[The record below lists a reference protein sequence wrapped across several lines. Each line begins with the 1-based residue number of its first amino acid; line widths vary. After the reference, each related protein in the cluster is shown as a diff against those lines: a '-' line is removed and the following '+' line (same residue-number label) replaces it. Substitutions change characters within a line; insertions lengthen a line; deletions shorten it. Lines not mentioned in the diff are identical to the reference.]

1 MDQFWALIRN
11 RLILRYECDGKW
23 LDYRLCLGCHPT
35 CSHVICTLSNSKWV
49 QLDMMTTLGIK
60 DLTQLF
66 PNEWPASTQTTLL
79 RMLFQDIVLTNP
91 VEYRFQGQRPHY
103 PYCQVLTCC
112 EFVQE
117 YAPRCAKHLFH

>member
-79 RMLFQDIVLTNP
+79 RMLRYCL
-91 VEYRFQGQRPHY
+91 GQSRRVPGFKVRIIHTVKY
-103 PYCQVLTCC
+103 
-112 EFVQE
+112 
-117 YAPRCAKHLFH
+117 